1 MKISYQNCISLKLKK
16 KKKELF
22 EKKNSMMFISP
33 EQKDDL
39 STYSRNLQ

>member
-1 MKISYQNCISLKLKK
+1 MKISYKPQAKKK

-22 EKKNSMMFISP
+22 EKKNSMRFISP